1 MSITVGPLPILGP
14 LLLYF
19 WTFRLFR
26 RRRIPERQK
35 EMGNT
40 YVAMRGRQGGVS
52 LMLCV
57 EVGGAKQSGWLDN
70 G

>member
-1 MSITVGPLPILGP
+1 MPITAGPFPILGP
-14 LLLYF
+14 LFFYF
-19 WTFRLFR
+19 RTFRLFR
-26 RRRIPERQK
+26 CRRILERQK

-52 LMLCV
+52 LMPCV
-57 EVGGAKQSGWLDN
+57 EVGDAKQN